1 MLSLSGI
8 GQRIPVADVA
18 FQLTLHV
25 LSTALCIVFKRAPS
39 LPATAKRQKGID
51 LVAVHFCLR

>member
-1 MLSLSGI
+1 LSGI
-8 GQRIPVADVA
+8 GHRIPVADVA
-18 FQLTLHV
+18 FQLTQHV
-25 LSTALCIVFKRAPS
+25 LSTALRIAFKRAPS